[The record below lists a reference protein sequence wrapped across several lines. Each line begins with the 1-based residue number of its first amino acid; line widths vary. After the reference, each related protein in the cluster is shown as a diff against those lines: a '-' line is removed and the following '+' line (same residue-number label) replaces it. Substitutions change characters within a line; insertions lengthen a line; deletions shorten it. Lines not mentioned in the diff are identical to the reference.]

1 MSNERAIEKAE
12 AIAASLRRLG
22 YPDATPA
29 PEYCIEEW
37 GMDNFYTFT
46 ASVYVGEY
54 KPKEK
59 TSWRGMLKRLVQ
71 RAP

>member
-1 MSNERAIEKAE
+1 MSNARAVKKAE
-12 AIAASLRRLG
+12 QIAASLRLIG
-22 YPDATPA
+22 YPNATPA
-29 PEYCIEEW
+29 PEYCIEEL

-59 TSWRGMLKRLVQ
+59 VSWRKLLKKL
-71 RAP
+71 AW